1 MRLFVKVV
9 MRMPSCFFIGHR
21 EASALILPY
30 IKRAIEELIRQEKV
44 RDFYVGGY
52 GNFDRLSGEA
62 VLQLKKQFPAIRL
75 YRVLPYH
82 PANRRIEIPNGFDG
96 TFYPDGMEY
105 VPRRYTISRANRTMI
120 DQSAFLIA
128 YVWHPASNAGKLL
141 DYARI
146 REKKGLIRIINLG
159 EMEGAPK

>member
-1 MRLFVKVV
+1 M
-9 MRMPSCFFIGHR
+9 
-21 EASALILPY
+21 
-30 IKRAIEELIRQEKV
+30 
-44 RDFYVGGY
+44 
-52 GNFDRLSGEA
+52 
-62 VLQLKKQFPAIRL
+62 
-75 YRVLPYH
+75 LPYH
-82 PANRRIEIPNGFDG
+82 SANRRIEIPNGFDG

-105 VPRRYTISRANRTMI
+105 VPRRYAISRANRTMI

-146 REKKGLIRIINLG
+146 REKKGLIRIIILG